1 MPEIKINGQE
11 LFYDEDRI
19 VEFSEGLIG
28 LPEFRRA
35 VFIDSAEFAPFGWLA
50 SLDDENVHFVV
61 VDPGE
66 IYADYAVEEKPV
78 GNYSLATIVKVSSD
92 WQSTTVNLRAP
103 IFVDRNTKR
112 GTQIILADTKY
123 SLEEALPLS

>member
-1 MPEIKINGQE
+1 MPEIKINGQK

-28 LPEFRRA
+28 LPGFRRA
-35 VFIDSAEFAPFGWLA
+35 VFVESAEFAPFGWLT

-61 VDPGE
+61 VDPNE
-66 IYADYAVEEKPV
+66 IYGDYAVAERPA

-92 WQSTTVNLRAP
+92 WQNTTVNLRAP
-103 IFVDRNTKR
+103 IFVDQNTKR
-112 GTQIILADTKY
+112 GTQIILADAKY
-123 SLEEALPLS
+123 SLEEALPLN